1 VKAGS
6 PERASD
12 AGSQHNR
19 AVKEGLMANQVQQ
32 ITVWARG
39 VVQDKEGR
47 DIANGLA
54 RAAQKEGKFTQAFD
68 NYVDLPDRVNVPL
81 RKYARISDQ
90 EIEERYEYENEK
102 PEVVILADATLVKG
116 MNVLRGMEKG
126 GVLVVNTDRQPDD
139 ILKFLPNKDLLKT
152 VVCVDARGICGHQ
165 TVDFS
170 GSEGG
175 VDAVGI
181 GQGIAAPILG
191 ALVRG
196 TGLVKLENLAAV
208 VKNKDAL
215 YKGHEQAVVKTLN

>member
-1 VKAGS
+1 M
-6 PERASD
+6 ASKV
-12 AGSQHNR
+12 H
-19 AVKEGLMANQVQQ
+19 Q

-54 RAAQKEGKFTQAFD
+54 MAAGKDGKFTQAFD

-90 EIEERYEYENEK
+90 EIEERYEYENAN
-102 PEVVILADATLVKG
+102 PEVVVVVDATIVKG
-116 MNVLRGMEKG
+116 INILRGMEKG
-126 GVLVVNTDRQPDD
+126 GILVVATDRKPED
-139 ILKFLPNKDLLKT
+139 ILKFIPNKDLLSKI
-152 VVCVDARGICGHQ
+152 VCVDAKSICGER

-175 VDAVGI
+175 VDAVGL

-191 ALVRG
+191 AVARS
-196 TGLVKLENLAAV
+196 TSLVKLDALAAV
-208 VKNKDAL
+208 VKNQEAL
-215 YKGHEQAVVKTLN
+215 KKGHELAVVKTLN